1 MIEAG
6 INDLLFQFMENTEHI
21 EKARMSSY
29 QKICLVESLLLKG
42 NTKGTCFE
50 IIEKINALRNDIA
63 HKLEPKDLNAK
74 IINIVCVMFPDN
86 KLELNKTDLIIKYLK
101 TCIGSLVGQLS
112 SLREKHELTKQSKLL
127 QK

>member
-1 MIEAG
+1 
-6 INDLLFQFMENTEHI
+6 
-21 EKARMSSY
+21 MSSY

-112 SLREKHELTKQSKLL
+112 SLREKYELTKQSKLL